1 MATDLLPL
9 TDGGVLVLRPDTDL
23 EDLFSIIDAE
33 RHWRCAVFGDELI
46 WVPPAN
52 PWSSSLASELGLLLT
67 NRIRALPGPPIRVFG
82 ADAGFRIADTPQPHG
97 RLVSPDFAI
106 VRQARLTEHT
116 APRHGFWPLMPDL
129 ALEVRSPGDA
139 PLVWDKKIATYFGIS
154 GGTLWAIDPQER
166 SVLVYVDGY
175 PGPGQGA
182 IHERDAVLRV
192 PDVLTGGVPLT
203 VSLVEIWSLA

>member
-23 EDLFSIIDAE
+23 EELFSLIDAE

-67 NRIRALPGPPIRVFG
+67 NRIRALPGPTIRAFG
-82 ADAGFRIADTPQPHG
+82 ADAGFRIADTPRPHG

-106 VRQARLTEHT
+106 VRQSRLTEHT

-139 PLVWDKKIATYFGIS
+139 PLVWEKKLSAYFGIS
-154 GGTLWAIDPQER
+154 GGTLWAIDPQGR
-166 SVLVYVDGY
+166 SVLVYVDGS
-175 PGPGQGA
+175 PGPEQGA
-182 IHERDAVLRV
+182 IQERDAVLRV
-192 PDVLTGGVPLT
+192 PDSLTGGVPLT
-203 VSLVEIWSLA
+203 VSLVEIWNLA